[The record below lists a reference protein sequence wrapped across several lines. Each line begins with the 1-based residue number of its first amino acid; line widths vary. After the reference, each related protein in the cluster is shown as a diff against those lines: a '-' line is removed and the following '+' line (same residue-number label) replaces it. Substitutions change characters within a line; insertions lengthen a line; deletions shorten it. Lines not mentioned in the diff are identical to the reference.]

1 MNSRLKYLF
10 KNTGILVLSGFA
22 SKLLGFF
29 LVPLYTSVLSTEEF
43 GKYDIIVST
52 LTILLPI
59 VTLNIADAVM
69 RFSMEK
75 EKDPHNAAAVGL
87 RFVVTGTVI
96 VALLSLIIEY
106 TPLYKYVEGFRAIT
120 VFYFI
125 AIAFNSYFTQLAKG
139 NERVLDMGIAGIIG
153 TVATLAA
160 NILLLLVFR
169 MGLKGFFFAG
179 ILGSAIPDIYYF
191 FRLKTRWYFKT
202 AEVKKGYV
210 KEMISYSA
218 PLALVVIG
226 WAVNSNFDKY
236 MVTAFCGLATNGLL
250 AIAYKIPNILNAFQ
264 GIFNQAWQ
272 ISAISEYKS
281 DDSGEFYRTMITYTL
296 SVSSVLSAL
305 LIILTRPIASLFYAK
320 EFYEAWQYV
329 PFLLISFLFNFAAG
343 IIGPILSAKMDSKT
357 MAKSAAGGIV
367 VNIVLNYILIKAIG
381 VQGVTIATAVSSF
394 CIFII
399 RRIAIKDILKI
410 KDDITIIISAVLLS
424 ALATVEILLQ
434 NYIAE
439 LCLLL
444 VIIGLNRKLIKA
456 VLTIL
461 RKNTKEK
468 ASNEDSGSCT
478 DKT

>member
-1 MNSRLKYLF
+1 MNHRIRYLF
-10 KNTGILVLSGFA
+10 KNTGILVISSFA

-75 EKDPHNAAAVGL
+75 EKEPHNAAAVGL
-87 RFVVTGTVI
+87 RFTVAGI
-96 VALLSLIIEY
+96 ATVMLLSLVIGY
-106 TPLYKYVEGFRAIT
+106 TPLYRYVEGFRLIS
-120 VFYFI
+120 VLYFI
-125 AIAFNSYFTQLAKG
+125 VVALDSYFTQLAKG
-139 NERVLDMGIAGIIG
+139 NERVLDMGIAGVIG
-153 TVATLAA
+153 TVATLTA

-169 MGLKGFFFAG
+169 MGLKGFFYAG
-179 ILGSAIPDIYYF
+179 IIGSAVPDIYYF
-191 FRLKTRWYFKT
+191 LRLKMWQYFKT
-202 AEVKKGYV
+202 SAIKKGYI
-210 KEMISYSA
+210 KEMIYYSV

-226 WAVNSNFDKY
+226 WAVNGNFDKY
-236 MVTAFCGLATNGLL
+236 MVTAFCGLTANGLL
-250 AIAYKIPNILNAFQ
+250 AVAYKIPNILNAFQ
-264 GIFNQAWQ
+264 GIITQAWQ
-272 ISAISEYKS
+272 ISAISEFKS
-281 DDSGEFYRTMITYTL
+281 EDSGEFYRTMITYSL
-296 SVSSVLSAL
+296 SVSSLMCAL
-305 LIILTRPIASLFYAK
+305 LIILTRPVAHLLYAK
-320 EFYEAWQYV
+320 DFYNAWQYV

-357 MAKSAAGGIV
+357 MAKSAASGIV

-410 KDDITIIISAVLLS
+410 KDDLTIILSAVLLS
-424 ALATVEILLQ
+424 ALATVEIVLQ

-444 VIIGLNRKLIKA
+444 VLAICNGKKIIEILIKA
-456 VLTIL
+456 YNYL
-461 RKNTKEK
+461 KEK
-468 ASNEDSGSCT
+468 IHI
-478 DKT
+478 